1 MVMRVVRPYY
11 DRSGAP
17 WWPQFYD
24 HFMVWREKRSTCL
37 TCEFEFEPKVANLPT
52 AMLMFKPSPL
62 LRGLCNTCARRSN
75 RELLEAACEDLGIE
89 FRAEDLRT
97 GVRKPPQ

>member
-1 MVMRVVRPYY
+1 M
-11 DRSGAP
+11 
-17 WWPQFYD
+17 
-24 HFMVWREKRSTCL
+24 
-37 TCEFEFEPKVANLPT
+37 EPSYSDNLIRRQ
-52 AMLMFKPSPL
+52 AFKPSPL